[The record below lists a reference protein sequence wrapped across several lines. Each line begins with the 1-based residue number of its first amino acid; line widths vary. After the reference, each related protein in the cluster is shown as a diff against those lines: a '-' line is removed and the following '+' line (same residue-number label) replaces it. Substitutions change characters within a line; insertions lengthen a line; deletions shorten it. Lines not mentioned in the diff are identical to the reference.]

1 MNRILLAVGLVL
13 VLSACVTEVTGTY
26 AQKVDDEVVMQNLI
40 DLGIGYL
47 RQGNYA
53 RAKYNLSKALE
64 IDSGSPL
71 AHTTFGVVFQLEG
84 ENSLAEDHFK
94 QALKSDPTFS
104 QARNNYGAFLFDR
117 GRYAEAIEQLE
128 FAAQDRFYPKRP
140 QVFENMGVCYQQ
152 MDEMEKSEQ
161 AFIRAVELNINQSRA
176 LLELARIRF
185 DQQHYVE
192 ANRLFRRHLSVSQQ
206 SAVSLWLCVQ
216 LARKFD
222 KEDEEAS
229 CALVL
234 KNIFPASAEF
244 KEYQQSL

>member
-26 AQKVDDEVVMQNLI
+26 AQKVDDEVVMQKLI

-128 FAAQDRFYPKRP
+128 FAAQDRF
-140 QVFENMGVCYQQ
+140 
-152 MDEMEKSEQ
+152 
-161 AFIRAVELNINQSRA
+161 
-176 LLELARIRF
+176 
-185 DQQHYVE
+185 
-192 ANRLFRRHLSVSQQ
+192 
-206 SAVSLWLCVQ
+206 
-216 LARKFD
+216 
-222 KEDEEAS
+222 
-229 CALVL
+229 
-234 KNIFPASAEF
+234 
-244 KEYQQSL
+244 